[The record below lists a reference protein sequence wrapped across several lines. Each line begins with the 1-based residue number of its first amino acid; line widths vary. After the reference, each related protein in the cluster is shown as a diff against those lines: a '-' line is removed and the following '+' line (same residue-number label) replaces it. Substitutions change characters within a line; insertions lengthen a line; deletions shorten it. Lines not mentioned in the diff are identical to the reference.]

1 MKSTTTQKIKLGIF
15 TTIGILLLLV
25 GIFLIGRNKNMFGKT
40 FTLYGSFKNVGGLQ
54 TGNNVRLV
62 GINVG
67 TVESIEIISDTL
79 AKVGIRL
86 QEKVKPF
93 IKKNAVASI
102 SSDGLMGDK
111 LIVISAGTEAAPV
124 IADGSTIETVNP
136 VEFNKVM
143 DKISNVAE
151 NAEIITDQLA
161 GIVTDVNQGKGS
173 IGKLLHSD
181 ELATN
186 LEGTVKDARNAIKSV
201 KKGTEGF
208 SENMEAVKHN
218 FLLRGY
224 FRKKE
229 KAKQKE
235 LEAQQKQEEEAKAT
249 QKEKPSKPAAT
260 KKAPKSTK
268 QKKSKPKATT
278 PVVDSLSIQ

>member
-15 TTIGILLLLV
+15 TTIGILLLLI

-54 TGNNVRLV
+54 TGNNVRFV
-62 GINVG
+62 GINIG
-67 TVESIEIISDTL
+67 TVESIEIISDSL

-111 LIVISAGTEAAPV
+111 LIVISSGSEVAPP
-124 IADGSTIETVNP
+124 IADGNTIKTVDP
-136 VEFNKVM
+136 VEFDKVM
-143 DKISNVAE
+143 GKISNVAE

-161 GIVTDVNQGKGS
+161 GIISQVNEGKGS
-173 IGKLLHSD
+173 IGKLLYSD
-181 ELATN
+181 SMAN
-186 LEGTVKDARNAIKSV
+186 SLEGTVRDARQAVKSV

-208 SENMEAVKHN
+208 NENMEAVKHN

-229 KAKQKE
+229 KAKQKQ
-235 LEAQQKQEEEAKAT
+235 LEKQQQQEAAKQ
-249 QKEKPSKPAAT
+249 PKPAKT
-260 KKAPKSTK
+260 IKKNKKAES
-268 QKKSKPKATT
+268 SKPKAPPAS
-278 PVVDSLSIQ
+278 PVVDSVKKE

>member
-54 TGNNVRLV
+54 TGNNVRFV
-62 GINVG
+62 GINIG
-67 TVESIEIISDTL
+67 TVESIEIISDSL

-86 QEKVKPF
+86 QQKVKPF
-93 IKKNAVASI
+93 IKRNAVASI

-111 LIVISAGTEAAPV
+111 LIVISSGSEAAPP
-124 IADGSTIETVNP
+124 IADGNTIKTVDP
-136 VEFNKVM
+136 VEFDKVM
-143 DKISNVAE
+143 GKISNVAE

-161 GIVTDVNQGKGS
+161 GIISQVNEGKGS
-173 IGKLLHSD
+173 IGKLLYSD
-181 ELATN
+181 SLAN
-186 LEGTVKDARNAIKSV
+186 SLEGTVRDARQAVKSV

-229 KAKQKE
+229 KAKQKQ
-235 LEAQQKQEEEAKAT
+235 LEEQQRQQEAAKQE
-249 QKEKPSKPAAT
+249 KPAKTT
-260 KKAPKSTK
+260 KKNKKAASS
-268 QKKSKPKATT
+268 KSKAAADAPA
-278 PVVDSLSIQ
+278 VDSVKKE

>member
-15 TTIGILLLLV
+15 TTVGILLLLV

-40 FTLYGSFKNVGGLQ
+40 FTLYGSFRNVGGLQ
-54 TGNNVRLV
+54 PGNNVRFV
-62 GINVG
+62 GINIG
-67 TVESIEIISDTL
+67 TVESIEIVSDSL

-111 LIVISAGTEAAPV
+111 LIVISSGSAAAPA
-124 IADGSTIETVNP
+124 IADGNTIKTVDP
-136 VEFNKVM
+136 VEFDKVIG
-143 DKISNVAE
+143 KISNVAE

-161 GIVTDVNQGKGS
+161 GIISQVNEGKGS
-173 IGKLLHSD
+173 IGKLLFSD
-181 ELATN
+181 SLAN
-186 LEGTVKDARNAIKSV
+186 SLEGTVRDARQAVKSA

-229 KAKQKE
+229 KAKQKQ
-235 LEAQQKQEEEAKAT
+235 LEEQRQGEAAKQAQPTKAT
-249 QKEKPSKPAAT
+249 R
-260 KKAPKSTK
+260 KK
-268 QKKSKPKATT
+268 KKSGSVKPKAAADI
-278 PVVDSLSIQ
+278 PVVDSVKKE